1 MPTRA
6 LAGRAAGRA
15 AGLAALVI
23 ALALGGCASGG
34 TETPMPPVPHT
45 PTTVPGGQSIAGN
58 WQLASGTDGK
68 GAMTLDS
75 DAITLKISGSGAGGK
90 APCNGYGFHLSSAST
105 GPVVVTRGVA
115 TDMACVDPDR
125 MVLEARYLAAFGRVN
140 EAALKDGR
148 LILTG
153 TDVTLQFTKSG

>member
-1 MPTRA
+1 MSARA
-6 LAGRAAGRA
+6 L

-34 TETPMPPVPHT
+34 AETPTPPTPHT
-45 PTTVPGGQSIAGN
+45 PTIVPGGQSITGN

-90 APCNGYGFHLSSAST
+90 APCNGYGFHLSSDST

-125 MVLEARYLAAFGRVN
+125 MALEARYLAAFDRIT
-140 EAALKDGR
+140 EAALESDR

-153 TDVTLQFTKSG
+153 TDVRLQFTKTG